1 MSYALRHLIIDATLE
16 GNVNSKSGQID
27 GLYREISDILG
38 RGVTDQSDI
47 LKALNELLKNADL
60 PPIESLDEATV
71 HAERMLKSIKRADQ
85 LDKIKMLNELIELT
99 KEPFGSES
107 LSSDLSSLNDKIK
120 PLLNRN
126 ADLSLKS
133 LLELGSKIILERNL
147 TVCPLCE
154 NMIDPENL
162 LKNVQERVDVL
173 SKLSDDASE
182 IRTISVPLISTLKE
196 IDSKIELLESKAT
209 HFEPLTD
216 ETNILHEK
224 GPIFKGFIEGTKS
237 AIGLSCEIPLNEI
250 TGVIDIINVCRINT
264 HRKGQELLDLIDLTV
279 EEKRVLEIARIIDQI
294 RSKFAD
300 ISRITDELHSYQAYH
315 SASKKIY
322 DEFSDAKKAKIQE
335 VYDII
340 GEDIKKFYSTL
351 HPGEPHKNI
360 ELIVATG
367 RRASTEL
374 RIESFGRKGED
385 PRALTSEGHLDS
397 LGLCIFLAFVKK
409 FNQDCSLI
417 ILDDVVTAVDSKHR
431 NHVCKLLIEEFREKQ
446 MIVTTHDNLWYEQ
459 LHQHQ
464 IAYKLTGNF
473 KNLTITSW
481 DVSNGPNIRP
491 FKPRW
496 EKIQEKISSSDK
508 VGAGNEGRQYLEW
521 LLETLCETTVTP
533 VPFKRTGR
541 YEIRDLLDSA
551 KKRLFNDLLRDDD
564 FRQKIEEAFR
574 HLDCNIILANI
585 CSHNNSLSEEAS
597 IDEVRLFCEAVN
609 NIHNLF
615 LCTNCGK
622 MINYHQDIKVLRC
635 SNPRCQDPLEIR
647 TK

>member
-1 MSYALRHLIIDATLE
+1 MMSRIFTHMC
-16 GNVNSKSGQID
+16 NSKICY
-27 GLYREISDILG
+27 LARPYCE
-38 RGVTDQSDI
+38 
-47 LKALNELLKNADL
+47 
-60 PPIESLDEATV
+60 
-71 HAERMLKSIKRADQ
+71 MW
-85 LDKIKMLNELIELT
+85 
-99 KEPFGSES
+99 
-107 LSSDLSSLNDKIK
+107 DKIK

-147 TVCPLCE
+147 TRCPLCE
-154 NMIDPENL
+154 NEIDPENL
-162 LKNVQERVDVL
+162 LTNIQERKDVL
-173 SKLSDDASE
+173 SKLSDDASK
-182 IRTISVPLISTLKE
+182 IRTISIPLISNLEE
-196 IDSKIELLESKAT
+196 IKSKIELLESKAAY
-209 HFEPLTD
+209 FEPLTG
-216 ETNILHEK
+216 EAIILNEK
-224 GPIFKGFIEGTKS
+224 GPIFRGLIDNTRS
-237 AIGLSCEIPLNEI
+237 AISLSCEIPLSEI
-250 TGVIDIINVCRINT
+250 SNAINVINISLINI
-264 HRKGQELLDLIDLTV
+264 HCKGEVLLDLIDLTV

-340 GEDIKKFYSTL
+340 GEDIRRFYSFL

-374 RIESFGRKGED
+374 KIESFGRKGED

-417 ILDDVVTAVDSKHR
+417 ILDDVVTTVDSRHR
-431 NHVCKLLIEEFREKQ
+431 NHICRLLIKEFQEKQ

-459 LHQHQ
+459 LQAHQR
-464 IAYKLTGNF
+464 AYGVEGNF
-473 KNLTITSW
+473 KSLVITSW
-481 DVSNGPNIRP
+481 DMCSGPNIRP
-491 FKPRW
+491 YKPRW

-508 VGAGNEGRQYLEW
+508 EGAGNAGRQYLEW
-521 LLETLCETTVTP
+521 LLETICETTMTP
-533 VPFKRTGR
+533 VPFKKSGR
-541 YEIRDLLDSA
+541 YEIGSLLASA
-551 KKRLFNDLLRDDD
+551 KKRLFDDLLVDDD
-564 FRQKIEEAFR
+564 FKCKIEEAFR
-574 HLDCNIILANI
+574 HLECNIFLANI
-585 CSHNNSLSEEAS
+585 LSHNNPLSEETS

-615 LCTNCGK
+615 ICTNCSK
-622 MINYHQDIKVLRC
+622 ILKYYQDIKLLRC
-635 SNPRCQDPLEIR
+635 SNPRCKDPLEIKTR
-647 TK
+647 